1 MFDDQL
7 SEWMPIDNKIQK
19 TLKHYNFREFCSK
32 LPVPLVDTTKIT
44 DMINLSSQYLFEVV
58 FETIT
63 RGFAFTPGKKTAK
76 TIVVDK
82 PFIAYA
88 PKNFLKNLREDL
100 GFQTFEDLW
109 DESYDQLEGIQRQ
122 AAMMSLI
129 QQIGAL
135 PKTQQLELYE
145 NSRKICAYN
154 RKILRNL

>member
-1 MFDDQL
+1 
-7 SEWMPIDNKIQK
+7 
-19 TLKHYNFREFCSK
+19 
-32 LPVPLVDTTKIT
+32 
-44 DMINLSSQYLFEVV
+44 MINLSSQYLFEVV